1 MLVGDTRPFRAVDDQ
16 GHALHEVQWTISEPR
31 LAELSS
37 GDDVEITAKAAGSFT
52 LTAHAS
58 AGFADAR
65 IEVVQAS
72 ALPEGTIKW
81 KVADRPGCHTIRI
94 TPAVPSAGGPD
105 IFEESGC
112 ADGTYVQAL
121 TADGVLLWRRK
132 MDSEPHS
139 PAGST
144 GSNQASP
151 VASLNP
157 RARSIC
163 DAISVGMPKGQVAEL
178 VKAHKLAT
186 PDSSGSVWLVE
197 EPGSQCKLWFD
208 AGFEVTKKRKILVT
222 E

>member
-1 MLVGDTRPFRAVDDQ
+1 VLRTSLWRGCWITLLFWPSAVPAQDRPPVSISLTAATMLVGETRPFRAVDDQ
-16 GHALHEVQWTISEPR
+16 GHAPHGVQWTISEPR

-81 KVADRPGCHTIRI
+81 KVADRPGCHTIKI

-139 PAGST
+139 PGD
-144 GSNQASP
+144 
-151 VASLNP
+151 
-157 RARSIC
+157 R
-163 DAISVGMPKGQVAEL
+163 QVRTRHRPPL
-178 VKAHKLAT
+178 L
-186 PDSSGSVWLVE
+186 
-197 EPGSQCKLWFD
+197 
-208 AGFEVTKKRKILVT
+208 
-222 E
+222 